1 MQLSAI
7 TGISESTFGSVRAE
21 LADSSADE
29 DVDAG
34 RHVMTCLGM

>member
-7 TGISESTFGSVRAE
+7 TGISESTFGSMRAE
-21 LADSSADE
+21 LADSSDE